1 MMKVLEELTVM
12 VERVERIERRR
23 EKKLKRRT
31 LHHCAQVIFLM
42 TMVIII

>member
-12 VERVERIERRR
+12 VEGVERIERRR